1 MIRSDYKRSWFKAVS
16 WRAVAT
22 TTTMALVYGLTGQL
36 ELMVGV
42 GLLDLIL
49 KLIFYFLHERAWD
62 LIRFGRTIHAH
73 ERLLSIFTWLPDIEA
88 LREYKHHS

>member
-1 MIRSDYKRSWFKAVS
+1 MIRSDQKRSWAKAVS

-22 TTTMALVYGLTGQL
+22 ATTMALVYGLTGQF

-49 KLIFYFLHERAWD
+49 KLVFYFLHERAWN
-62 LIRFGRTIHAH
+62 RVNFGRTIHTH
-73 ERLLSIFTWLPDIEA
+73 EKRPSPLTMLPDIEA
-88 LREYKHHS
+88 L

>member
-1 MIRSDYKRSWFKAVS
+1 MIRSDYKRSWLKAVS

-22 TTTMALVYGLTGQL
+22 TTTMALVYALTGQL

-49 KLIFYFLHERAWD
+49 KLIFYFLHERAWNM
-62 LIRFGRTIHAH
+62 IKFGRTIRAN
-73 ERLLSIFTWLPDIEA
+73 ERLLSHLTRLPDIEA
-88 LREYKHHS
+88 P

>member
-1 MIRSDYKRSWFKAVS
+1 MIRSDYRRSWLKAIS

-22 TTTMALVYGLTGQL
+22 ATTMALVYALTGQL
-36 ELMVGV
+36 ELMIGV

-62 LIRFGRTIHAH
+62 TIRFGRTIHDH
-73 ERLLSIFTWLPDIEA
+73 ERLLSTFTWLPDIEA
-88 LREYKHHS
+88 P

>member
-1 MIRSDYKRSWFKAVS
+1 MIRSDHRRSWLKAIS

-22 TTTMALVYGLTGQL
+22 ATTMALVYALTGQI

-42 GLLDLIL
+42 GLLDLTL

-62 LIRFGRTIHAH
+62 MIKFGRTIHAH
-73 ERLLSIFTWLPDIEA
+73 ERLLSSLTRLPDIEA
-88 LREYKHHS
+88 P

>member
-1 MIRSDYKRSWFKAVS
+1 MKAVS
-16 WRAVAT
+16 WRTVAT
-22 TTTMALVYGLTGQL
+22 TTTTMSLVYALTGQV

-62 LIRFGRTIHAH
+62 MIRFGRTIHAH
-73 ERLLSIFTWLPDIEA
+73 ERPLSLLTRLPDIEA
-88 LREYKHHS
+88 P

>member
-1 MIRSDYKRSWFKAVS
+1 VIRSDHRRSWLKAIS

-22 TTTMALVYGLTGQL
+22 ATTMALVYALTGQI

-42 GLLDLIL
+42 GLLDLTL

-62 LIRFGRTIHAH
+62 MIKFGRTIHAH
-73 ERLLSIFTWLPDIEA
+73 ERLLSSLTRLPDIEA
-88 LREYKHHS
+88 P

>member
-1 MIRSDYKRSWFKAVS
+1 MIRSDYRRSWLKALS

-22 TTTMALVYGLTGQL
+22 ATTMALVYALTGQL

-42 GLLDLIL
+42 GLLDLTL

-62 LIRFGRTIHAH
+62 MIRFGRTIHAN
-73 ERLLSIFTWLPDIEA
+73 ERLLSLLTRLPDIEA
-88 LREYKHHS
+88 P

>member
-1 MIRSDYKRSWFKAVS
+1 VIRSDHRRSWLKAIS

-22 TTTMALVYGLTGQL
+22 ATTMALVYALTGQI

-42 GLLDLIL
+42 GLLDLPL

-62 LIRFGRTIHAH
+62 MIKFGRTIHAH
-73 ERLLSIFTWLPDIEA
+73 ERLLSSLTRLPDIEA
-88 LREYKHHS
+88 P

>member
-1 MIRSDYKRSWFKAVS
+1 MIRSDYRRSWAKALS

-22 TTTMALVYGLTGQL
+22 ATTMALVYGLTGQL

-42 GLLDLIL
+42 GILDLIL

-62 LIRFGRTIHAH
+62 MIRFGRTIHEH
-73 ERLLSIFTWLPDIEA
+73 ERLLSILTSLPDIEA
-88 LREYKHHS
+88 SLE

>member
-1 MIRSDYKRSWFKAVS
+1 MIRSDHRRSWLKAIS

-22 TTTMALVYGLTGQL
+22 ATTMSLVYALTGQL
-36 ELMVGV
+36 ELMLGV

-62 LIRFGRTIHAH
+62 MIKFGRTIHAH
-73 ERLLSIFTWLPDIEA
+73 ERLLSSLTRLPDIEA
-88 LREYKHHS
+88 P